1 MPKIP
6 IIMVCYSIPCDNTN
20 KRITF
25 SVIDFL
31 KITLIFN
38 YYACFLDKLKMRLY
52 NYVIDYFLV
61 KKLNSFIDFRWEF
74 VFKFLLVFQLKTI
87 CESSTSSK
95 FVNIKKFSP
104 TEQPLFGNSKMS
116 NAVGFSKSVFETSI
130 SILVCK

>member
-25 SVIDFL
+25 LVIDFL
-31 KITLIFN
+31 NITLIFN

-52 NYVIDYFLV
+52 NYVIHYFLV

-74 VFKFLLVFQLKTI
+74 VFKFLLVFQLKQFLNRQRAQ
-87 CESSTSSK
+87 SLSTS
-95 FVNIKKFSP
+95 
-104 TEQPLFGNSKMS
+104 
-116 NAVGFSKSVFETSI
+116 KSFPQLNNLYSEI
-130 SILVCK
+130 QRCQMQ